1 MLQNVLKELGVD
13 CILINSPTNTFYFA
27 GYNNP
32 ECVLVMYEDTAVY
45 YTDARYTAEA
55 RAVIP
60 ATFELKD
67 VRCTDFDTITA
78 DIAAKGVRKVGVEM
92 DYLVESSFAA
102 LSDRL
107 PNVRFVNCSEA
118 LARCRTKKTE
128 REMSFIRAAAKA
140 NDVAFDNLLGQVK
153 EGMTELEIAYL
164 LQYEYIKAGGEG
176 IAFDTICVFGDHTA
190 YPHGHPGHRKLA
202 KGDMVTLD
210 FGTKVGGY
218 CSDITRNFCLG
229 DPGEEYKTVFNH
241 VLTAN
246 KMGIEAGFEGVS
258 AQYLDKVARDYLT
271 SVGLGQYFTHS
282 LGHGVGIDIHEVPFL
297 NTKTKDI
304 IAKGMTYTV
313 EPGVYINGKF
323 GVRIEDL
330 LYMGDQPEV
339 LSRCNKNLIIL

>member
-1 MLQNVLKELGVD
+1 MLQKVLKDLGVD

-32 ECVLVMYEDTAVY
+32 ECVLVMYRDKAVY

-55 RAVIP
+55 KAVIP
-60 ATFELKD
+60 ADFELKD

-78 DIAAKGVRKVGVEM
+78 DMAAHGARRVGVEM

-107 PNVRFVNCSEA
+107 PMAQFVNCSAA
-118 LARCRTKKTE
+118 LAGCRTTKTG
-128 REMSFIRAAAKA
+128 REMRFIRAAARA
-140 NDVAFDNLLGQVK
+140 NDVAFDNLLGQVR

-164 LQYEYIKAGGEG
+164 LQYEYIRAGGEG

-190 YPHGHPGHRKLA
+190 YPHGHPGHRKLK

-229 DPGEEYKTVFNH
+229 DPGEDYKTVFNH

-246 KMGIEAGFEGVS
+246 KMGIEAGYEGVS
-258 AQYLDKVARDYLT
+258 AQYLDKVARDYLE

-304 IAKGMTYTV
+304 IAKGMTYTI